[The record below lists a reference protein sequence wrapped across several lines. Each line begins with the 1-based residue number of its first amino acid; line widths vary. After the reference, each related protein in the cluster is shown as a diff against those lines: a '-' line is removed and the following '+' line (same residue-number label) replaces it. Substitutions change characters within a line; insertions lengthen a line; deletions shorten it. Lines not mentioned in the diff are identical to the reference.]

1 MLTKKYNLIN
11 NITGWVIFVIALATY
26 WLTLEPT
33 ASYWDCGEF
42 IIQADKLEVGHPP
55 GNPIFMLTARF
66 FANFA
71 PDAATVSVMVNAMS
85 GLLSALTILLLFW
98 TITHFVR
105 RLTVADGRRE
115 ELTLTQYLVIMGSG
129 VVGALAYCWSDT
141 FWFSAVEGEVYAF
154 SSFCTALVVWL
165 ILKWENRADKPH
177 SDRYLILIAYIIGVS
192 VGVHLLNLLCIPA
205 VVLVF
210 AYRKWKDMDLVK
222 SLIALLISFVIIFF
236 VLYGLVPGF
245 IKMAQRFELLFVNG
259 FGLSFNSGA
268 LFYTLLVVAVFVWA
282 LYEIG
287 AQKSPLLIKISL
299 LLAVTLSGM
308 FFIGSGWWIGWLLT
322 ALFAAWLFIRRGRGL
337 PMRQLSVAM
346 WSIAVIFVGY
356 SSYALILIRS
366 SADTPMNQN
375 SPDNVFDL
383 ASYLNREQYGE
394 TPLLY
399 GETLYSSPQKKLVG
413 VATDTV
419 TYREDGSPV
428 IVNYPIYQ
436 QNVEPGKA
444 LYVKGVKGAEPKS
457 EYGFLTEGDKAS
469 NASHAMRGGDYYV
482 KRDNKPE
489 VRMNPELNMLF
500 PRIHSRQ
507 HRDAY
512 RQWVSLDTTSSNLKE
527 LYAVDETTGEK
538 VPESDLQAEPFVNQM
553 TGTINYPQKYGYRP
567 DYSQNFSFL
576 LNYQISHMYMRY
588 FMWNFA
594 GRQNDI
600 NNQRGELDAG
610 NWISGIPFI
619 DNARLGDQSLLP
631 DELGKDN
638 QGHNVYYM
646 LPLLLGIIGLLWQA
660 FAGKRGIEQ
669 FWVVFF
675 LFFMTGLAIVLYLN
689 QTPLQVRERDYAYAG
704 SFYAFAIWIGMGVA
718 GLWRLLCLAIK
729 RNEKAAAIGACVLG
743 LAVPLQMVSQTWDD
757 HDRSGR
763 YAARDFAVNYLNSL
777 EPNAIV
783 FCNGDNDTFPLW
795 YAQEVEGVR
804 PDVKII
810 NLSYL
815 ASDWYANQMMQRT
828 YSAEPVKFTAKP
840 SDIAYGR
847 MDVTVLGRER
857 APADLL
863 QSLRKIYAGK
873 SNNSDY
879 GYPQFPSSVVT
890 IPVDREA
897 VLKRGLVAAA
907 DTASIVNEIVIDLA
921 AAPSIRDKGYV
932 SLSELLMF
940 DIIATNAA
948 EGWPRPI
955 YWCSTVGSE
964 YHAGLTD
971 YLRSTGMTH
980 QLVPTRQEGLPARTD
995 KAYGVVTN
1003 YKWGGADKAT
1013 PGSRPYFDETARRML
1028 VTTRNSMVDVV
1039 AELIYQGDLL
1049 QKAGDKKGAAAE
1061 YKKAVK
1067 TADLLDSRLSEN
1079 VARYDVNVAMTL
1091 PDYYGQLGQ
1100 RLGDSKLTDKAR
1112 KMLWSQLERLIQFVR
1127 YQQNIAM
1134 TFGNVPLTIESQAM
1148 PYQYWRFI
1156 ELYEQYG
1163 GDRRKTD
1170 ELLKRNGLRR
1180 EDLKAAYTRAYG
1192 PRHDDAGQYSEADY
1206 IRELSSVAKTVN
1218 ELAALPASEYAARP
1232 EDDRYLDSMYY
1243 EAYRQYIEA
1252 GISKEALD
1260 ADPEIKKVD
1269 MDRSK
1274 RLYEAYS
1281 KK

>member
-1 MLTKKYNLIN
+1 M
-11 NITGWVIFVIALATY
+11 
-26 WLTLEPT
+26 
-33 ASYWDCGEF
+33 
-42 IIQADKLEVGHPP
+42 
-55 GNPIFMLTARF
+55 
-66 FANFA
+66 
-71 PDAATVSVMVNAMS
+71 
-85 GLLSALTILLLFW
+85 
-98 TITHFVR
+98 
-105 RLTVADGRRE
+105 
-115 ELTLTQYLVIMGSG
+115 
-129 VVGALAYCWSDT
+129 
-141 FWFSAVEGEVYAF
+141 
-154 SSFCTALVVWL
+154 
-165 ILKWENRADKPH
+165 
-177 SDRYLILIAYIIGVS
+177 
-192 VGVHLLNLLCIPA
+192 
-205 VVLVF
+205 
-210 AYRKWKDMDLVK
+210 
-222 SLIALLISFVIIFF
+222 
-236 VLYGLVPGF
+236 
-245 IKMAQRFELLFVNG
+245 
-259 FGLSFNSGA
+259 
-268 LFYTLLVVAVFVWA
+268 
-282 LYEIG
+282 
-287 AQKSPLLIKISL
+287 
-299 LLAVTLSGM
+299 
-308 FFIGSGWWIGWLLT
+308 
-322 ALFAAWLFIRRGRGL
+322 
-337 PMRQLSVAM
+337 
-346 WSIAVIFVGY
+346 
-356 SSYALILIRS
+356 
-366 SADTPMNQN
+366 
-375 SPDNVFDL
+375 
-383 ASYLNREQYGE
+383 
-394 TPLLY
+394 
-399 GETLYSSPQKKLVG
+399 
-413 VATDTV
+413 
-419 TYREDGSPV
+419 
-428 IVNYPIYQ
+428 
-436 QNVEPGKA
+436 
-444 LYVKGVKGAEPKS
+444 
-457 EYGFLTEGDKAS
+457 
-469 NASHAMRGGDYYV
+469 
-482 KRDNKPE
+482 
-489 VRMNPELNMLF
+489 
-500 PRIHSRQ
+500 
-507 HRDAY
+507 
-512 RQWVSLDTTSSNLKE
+512 
-527 LYAVDETTGEK
+527 
-538 VPESDLQAEPFVNQM
+538 
-553 TGTINYPQKYGYRP
+553 
-567 DYSQNFSFL
+567 
-576 LNYQISHMYMRY
+576 
-588 FMWNFA
+588 
-594 GRQNDI
+594 
-600 NNQRGELDAG
+600 
-610 NWISGIPFI
+610 
-619 DNARLGDQSLLP
+619 
-631 DELGKDN
+631 
-638 QGHNVYYM
+638 
-646 LPLLLGIIGLLWQA
+646 
-660 FAGKRGIEQ
+660 
-669 FWVVFF
+669 
-675 LFFMTGLAIVLYLN
+675 
-689 QTPLQVRERDYAYAG
+689 
-704 SFYAFAIWIGMGVA
+704 
-718 GLWRLLCLAIK
+718 
-729 RNEKAAAIGACVLG
+729 
-743 LAVPLQMVSQTWDD
+743 
-757 HDRSGR
+757 
-763 YAARDFAVNYLNSL
+763 NYLNSL

-815 ASDWYANQMMQRT
+815 ASDWYANQMMQQT
-828 YSAEPVKFTAKP
+828 YSAEPVKFTARP

-1218 ELAALPASEYAARP
+1218 ELAALPVSEYAARP